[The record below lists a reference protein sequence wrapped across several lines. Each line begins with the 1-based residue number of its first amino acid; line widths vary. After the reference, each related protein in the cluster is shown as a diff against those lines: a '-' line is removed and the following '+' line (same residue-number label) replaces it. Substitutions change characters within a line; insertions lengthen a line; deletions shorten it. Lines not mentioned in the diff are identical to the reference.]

1 MKRIII
7 MAVAGLLLGAT
18 ARAEV
23 LHNGKV
29 YQVTAD
35 RLIVERQLACSYG
48 QWRFETSD
56 DGRTVIIRDKV
67 CTREQR

>member
-1 MKRIII
+1 MKRIVI
-7 MAVAGLLLGAT
+7 ALLLLSTT
-18 ARAEV
+18 ASAET
-23 LHNGKV
+23 LYNGKV

-35 RLIVERQLACSYG
+35 RLIAERQLACSYG

-67 CTREQR
+67 CTREAK